1 MDDEK
6 LFGTTIYELRFHKA
20 IQDGLLSD
28 YRVIVSV
35 ISESMAA
42 KYLGEITKARE
53 NSKLDLY
60 DAGQMIGF
68 VNAIKKRKI
77 TFIDTDYGTSEE
89 YFDDAKPMR
98 RAVAFYSTIRNSKF
112 ATENFKKISHD
123 IECNHID
130 GTHNAY
136 EKTQK
141 LHWLAGEEI
150 EEIEEIEDDASE
162 SQASDPSCRVLC
174 NAKCLTEGI
183 DVPNL
188 DAVAF
193 FQPRGSVV
201 DVVQAVGRAIR
212 KAEGKSYGYVILPVV
227 LTEDELQSID
237 SALKSKKFNVIWEA
251 LKALRSHDE
260 RLIDSARINEVV
272 SVIGES
278 GSGRE
283 AIEATLFTLD
293 ELTEAMKSVIPKKL
307 GDLEYWEQYA
317 LKVGDI
323 MRKLS
328 LRIKGL
334 TEQNPD
340 IANLFSRFCKSLQS
354 NLNAS
359 FDIDEAIAL
368 IAQHIITK
376 PIFECIFPD
385 LDFSRF
391 DKVSH
396 ELDKLYTTLLD
407 FGLASETKILEE
419 FYTSVRS
426 NAEFAKSDK
435 SKQELI
441 KNLYNTLFKEAFKK
455 TQEKLGI
462 VYTPIEVVDFIIY
475 SLEFVLNTHFGKSLG
490 DTHIN
495 IYDPFTGTGT
505 FITRLIQ
512 SGLLDSNLS
521 YKYKNELWANEITL
535 LGYYIAQINITATMH
550 QRMQH
555 LAESTN
561 SHSEEVRSATEESIN
576 PEKDSKMRNQSLRAR
591 QKLSA
596 AIQNLDADNMD
607 SSLSTFPQND
617 NNISDDSDDK
627 NDKRAS
633 DFILLDNLLF
643 TDTFSSYTPD
653 SRGFRGEVKQLN
665 LQIPEYLAKNY
676 AKIQEL
682 KQAEFKV
689 ILSNPPYSTGQNS
702 ANDDNKNTSYP
713 ALEKR
718 IADTYA
724 KLSQATNKGS
734 NYDSYKMAIRYAS
747 DRIESKGVVAF
758 VTNGS
763 FIEGNADSGLRACLQ
778 SEFDYIYIF
787 NLRGNQRTSGELSR
801 KEGGKIFGS
810 GSRTPVAISIL
821 VKCDKQSSQNSCHTD
836 LSCHTERSEVSKNND
851 RDSSVASLP
860 QNDNREKTQNDNKKA
875 QIYYYDIGDYLDR
888 QSKLNII
895 SNFKS
900 IEGIEKAG
908 KFTLITPNKDYDW
921 INQRDYSYLK
931 FMPIADKSCKFKPL
945 KKGEMNIFEAFSMG
959 ISTSRDA
966 WVYNFSKENL
976 EKNMRFMIENYNTEV
991 KKKEADSSYEPTMDK
1006 SKINWSENLR
1016 SYFLKKQKFTFDNA
1030 RILSVHYRPFTKCYL
1045 YLAKHFNERLYQMP
1059 QIYPTPQTKDINIL
1073 DCGVETETFIKDFA
1087 KQNKYLPNL
1096 SICISADDGEGGA
1109 LITDIIADNGVFKH
1123 TQAFP
1128 LYYYEKIE
1136 PDQAK
1141 NLFDKSEVNGN
1152 DAYRRKEA
1160 IRDEALKEVQK
1171 IYKDE
1176 SITKEDIF
1184 YYIYALLNHKTYKE
1198 KYRDNLSKMLPRL
1211 PFMQDFRGFEKAGRE
1226 LAELHL
1232 NYESY
1237 VAESSAI
1244 LTLRSE
1250 IDNIEQALKGSLFER
1265 DSLFRVKAQI
1275 EALSDE
1281 DFYIKKPAFG
1291 KDGKKVQKNRIYLN
1305 EKLAII
1311 NIPQSAHEYIVNGRS
1326 AIEWI
1331 IDRYQIKIYTNSQI
1345 ENNPNEYEAE
1355 NGALK
1360 GLKGGRYVASLLLS
1374 VIEMSAR
1381 TMEIL
1386 DAMPEYKSLDSH

>member
-150 EEIEEIEDDASE
+150 EEIEEIEEDIEDDASE

-724 KLSQATNKGS
+724 KLSKATNKGS

-747 DRIESKGVVAF
+747 DRIENKGVVAF

-763 FIEGNADSGLRACLQ
+763 FIDGNADSGLRACLQ

-875 QIYYYDIGDYLDR
+875 KIYYYDIGDYLDR
-888 QSKLNII
+888 QKKLNII

-921 INQRDYSYLK
+921 INQRDYSYMK

-945 KKGEMNIFEAFSMG
+945 KKGEMNVFEAFSMG

-966 WVYNFSKENL
+966 WCVNFSKQNL
-976 EKNMRFMIENYNTEV
+976 ANNMQTTISIFNAESQ
-991 KKKEADSSYEPTMDK
+991 KFKG
-1006 SKINWSENLR
+1006 
-1016 SYFLKKQKFTFDNA
+1016 KKQGEYEKLLCYDSTKISWSSSLIPKISSGIQAKFDKNK
-1030 RILSVHYRPFTKCYL
+1030 IINSMYRPFCKQFVY
-1045 YLAKHFNERLYQMP
+1045 YDEMFIHRQAQMP
-1059 QIYPTPQTKDINIL
+1059 TIYPNN
-1073 DCGVETETFIKDFA
+1073 E
-1087 KQNKYLPNL
+1087 LPNL
-1096 SICISADDGEGGA
+1096 TICINDGVGNFGA
-1109 LITDIIADNGVFKH
+1109 LITDVIADNHLFPQ

-1141 NLFDKSEVNGN
+1141 NLFDKGEVNGN
-1152 DAYRRKEA
+1152 DTYRRKDA

>member
-1 MDDEK
+1 MLFSMDDEK

-141 LHWLAGEEI
+141 LHWLAGEDI
-150 EEIEEIEDDASE
+150 EEIEEDIEDDASE

-747 DRIESKGVVAF
+747 DRIENKGVVAF

-763 FIEGNADSGLRACLQ
+763 FIDGNADSGLRACLQ

-875 QIYYYDIGDYLDR
+875 KIYYYDIGDYLDR
-888 QSKLNII
+888 QKKLNII

-921 INQRDYSYLK
+921 INQRDYSYMK

-945 KKGEMNIFEAFSMG
+945 KKGEMNVFEAFSMG

-966 WVYNFSKENL
+966 WCVNFSKQNL
-976 EKNMRFMIENYNTEV
+976 ANNMQTTISIFNAESQ
-991 KKKEADSSYEPTMDK
+991 KFKG
-1006 SKINWSENLR
+1006 
-1016 SYFLKKQKFTFDNA
+1016 KKQGEYEKLLCYDSTKISWSSSLIPKISSGIQAKFDKNK
-1030 RILSVHYRPFTKCYL
+1030 IINSMYRPFCKQFVY
-1045 YLAKHFNERLYQMP
+1045 YDEMFIHRQAQMP
-1059 QIYPTPQTKDINIL
+1059 TIYPNN
-1073 DCGVETETFIKDFA
+1073 E
-1087 KQNKYLPNL
+1087 LPNL
-1096 SICISADDGEGGA
+1096 TICINDGVGNFGA
-1109 LITDIIADNGVFKH
+1109 LITDVIADNHLFPQ

-1141 NLFDKSEVNGN
+1141 NLFDKGEVNGN
-1152 DAYRRKEA
+1152 DTYRRKDA

>member
-150 EEIEEIEDDASE
+150 EEDIEDDASE

-763 FIEGNADSGLRACLQ
+763 FIDGNADSGLRACLQ

-860 QNDNREKTQNDNKKA
+860 QNDNREKAQNDNKKA
-875 QIYYYDIGDYLDR
+875 KIYYYDIGDYLDR

-921 INQRDYSYLK
+921 INQRDYSYMK
-931 FMPIADKSCKFKPL
+931 FMPIAEKSCKFKPL

-966 WVYNFSKENL
+966 WCVNFSKQNL
-976 EKNMRFMIENYNTEV
+976 ANNMQTTISIFNAESQ
-991 KKKEADSSYEPTMDK
+991 KFKG
-1006 SKINWSENLR
+1006 
-1016 SYFLKKQKFTFDNA
+1016 KKQGEYEKLLCYDSTKISWSSSLIPKISSGIQAKFDKNK
-1030 RILSVHYRPFTKCYL
+1030 IINSMYRPFCKQFVY
-1045 YLAKHFNERLYQMP
+1045 YDEMFIHRQAQMP
-1059 QIYPTPQTKDINIL
+1059 TIYPNN
-1073 DCGVETETFIKDFA
+1073 E
-1087 KQNKYLPNL
+1087 LPNL
-1096 SICISADDGEGGA
+1096 TICINDGVGNFGA
-1109 LITDIIADNGVFKH
+1109 LITDVIADNHLFPQ

-1152 DAYRRKEA
+1152 DTYRRKDA

-1265 DSLFRVKAQI
+1265 DSLLRVKAQI

-1281 DFYIKKPAFG
+1281 DFYIKKLAFG

>member
-141 LHWLAGEEI
+141 LHWLAGEDIEEI
-150 EEIEEIEDDASE
+150 EEIEEDIEDDASE

-763 FIEGNADSGLRACLQ
+763 FIDGNADSGLRACLQ

-875 QIYYYDIGDYLDR
+875 KIYYYDIGDYLDR

-921 INQRDYSYLK
+921 INQRDYSYMK
-931 FMPIADKSCKFKPL
+931 FMPIAEKSCKFKPL
-945 KKGEMNIFEAFSMG
+945 KKGEMNIFEVFSMG

-966 WVYNFSKENL
+966 WCVNFSKQNL
-976 EKNMRFMIENYNTEV
+976 ANNMQTTISIFNAESQ
-991 KKKEADSSYEPTMDK
+991 KFKG
-1006 SKINWSENLR
+1006 
-1016 SYFLKKQKFTFDNA
+1016 KKQGEYEKLLCYDSTKISWSSSLIPKISSGIQAKFDKNK
-1030 RILSVHYRPFTKCYL
+1030 IINSMYRPFCKQFVY
-1045 YLAKHFNERLYQMP
+1045 YDEMFIHRQAQMP
-1059 QIYPTPQTKDINIL
+1059 TIYPNN
-1073 DCGVETETFIKDFA
+1073 E
-1087 KQNKYLPNL
+1087 LPNL
-1096 SICISADDGEGGA
+1096 TICINDGVGNFGA
-1109 LITDIIADNGVFKH
+1109 LITDVIADNHLFPQ

-1152 DAYRRKEA
+1152 DTYRRKDA

-1281 DFYIKKPAFG
+1281 DFYIKKLAFG

>member
-150 EEIEEIEDDASE
+150 EEIEEDIEDDASE

-689 ILSNPPYSTGQNS
+689 ILSNPPYSAGQNS

-724 KLSQATNKGS
+724 KLSKATNKGS

-763 FIEGNADSGLRACLQ
+763 FIDGNADSGLRACLQ

-787 NLRGNQRTSGELSR
+787 NLRGNARLQGEAR
-801 KEGGKIFGS
+801 QKEGGGVFGS

-875 QIYYYDIGDYLDR
+875 KIYYYDIGDYLDR
-888 QSKLNII
+888 QKKLNII

-900 IEGIEKAG
+900 IESIEKAG

-921 INQRDYSYLK
+921 INQRDYSYMK
-931 FMPIADKSCKFKPL
+931 FMPIAEKSCKFKPL

-966 WVYNFSKENL
+966 WCVNFSKQNL
-976 EKNMRFMIENYNTEV
+976 ANNMQTTISIFNAESQ
-991 KKKEADSSYEPTMDK
+991 KFKG
-1006 SKINWSENLR
+1006 
-1016 SYFLKKQKFTFDNA
+1016 KKQGEYEKLLCYDSTKISWSSSLIPKISSGIQAKFDKNK
-1030 RILSVHYRPFTKCYL
+1030 IINSMYRPFCKQFVY
-1045 YLAKHFNERLYQMP
+1045 YDEMFIHRQAQMP
-1059 QIYPTPQTKDINIL
+1059 TIYPNN
-1073 DCGVETETFIKDFA
+1073 E
-1087 KQNKYLPNL
+1087 LPNL
-1096 SICISADDGEGGA
+1096 TICINDGVGNFGA
-1109 LITDIIADNGVFKH
+1109 LITDVIADNHLFPQ

-1152 DAYRRKEA
+1152 DTYRRKDA

-1345 ENNPNEYEAE
+1345 ENNPNEYEVE

>member
-1 MDDEK
+1 M
-6 LFGTTIYELRFHKA
+6 
-20 IQDGLLSD
+20 
-28 YRVIVSV
+28 
-35 ISESMAA
+35 
-42 KYLGEITKARE
+42 
-53 NSKLDLY
+53 
-60 DAGQMIGF
+60 
-68 VNAIKKRKI
+68 
-77 TFIDTDYGTSEE
+77 
-89 YFDDAKPMR
+89 
-98 RAVAFYSTIRNSKF
+98 
-112 ATENFKKISHD
+112 
-123 IECNHID
+123 
-130 GTHNAY
+130 
-136 EKTQK
+136 
-141 LHWLAGEEI
+141 
-150 EEIEEIEDDASE
+150 
-162 SQASDPSCRVLC
+162 
-174 NAKCLTEGI
+174 
-183 DVPNL
+183 PNL

-689 ILSNPPYSTGQNS
+689 ILSNPPYSAGQNS

-724 KLSQATNKGS
+724 KLSQATNKS
-734 NYDSYKMAIRYAS
+734 NNYDSYKMAIRYAS

-763 FIEGNADSGLRACLQ
+763 FIEGKSDAGLRACLET
-778 SEFDYIYIF
+778 EFDFIYIF
-787 NLRGNQRTSGELSR
+787 NLRGDIRKNMQT
-801 KEGGKIFGS
+801 KEGIEGENIFGNAS
-810 GSRTPVAISIL
+810 QTPVAISIL
-821 VKCDKQSSQNSCHTD
+821 IKCG
-836 LSCHTERSEVSKNND
+836 KN
-851 RDSSVASLP
+851 
-860 QNDNREKTQNDNKKA
+860 ETNKKA
-875 QIYYYDIGDYLDR
+875 QIFHYDIKDTNARKTSD
-888 QSKLNII
+888 KLSLIHNL
-895 SNFKS
+895 KS
-900 IEGIEKAG
+900 IANLENKWQ
-908 KFTLITPNKDYDW
+908 LITPNQDYDW
-921 INQRDYSYLK
+921 INQRDYSYMK

-945 KKGEMNIFEAFSMG
+945 KKGEMNIFEVFSMG
-959 ISTSRDA
+959 LVSNRDA

-976 EKNMRFMIENYNTEV
+976 EKNMRFMIENYNNEV
-991 KKKEADSSYEPTMDK
+991 ENLAKNPNYKPTMD
-1006 SKINWSENLR
+1006 STKIKWTRALLNDFNKK
-1016 SYFLKKQKFTFDNA
+1016 LKFDFNDSGL
-1030 RILSVHYRPFTKCYL
+1030 IVSSHYRPFTKYHL
-1045 YLAKHFNERLYQMP
+1045 YLAKHFNEMFYQMP

-1087 KQNKYLPNL
+1087 KRNKYLPNL
-1096 SICISADDGEGGA
+1096 SICIDEGGQTGA
-1109 LITDIIADNGVFKH
+1109 IITDLICDLHFCPQ

-1152 DAYRRKEA
+1152 DTYRRKDA

-1386 DAMPEYKSLDSH
+1386 NAMPEYKSLDSH

>member
-141 LHWLAGEEI
+141 LHWLAGEDI
-150 EEIEEIEDDASE
+150 EEIEEDIEDDASE

-747 DRIESKGVVAF
+747 DRIENKGVVAF

-763 FIEGNADSGLRACLQ
+763 FIDGNADSGLRACLQ

-875 QIYYYDIGDYLDR
+875 KIYYYDIGDYLDR
-888 QSKLNII
+888 QKKLNII

-921 INQRDYSYLK
+921 INQRDYSYMK

-945 KKGEMNIFEAFSMG
+945 KKGEMNVFEAFSMG

-966 WVYNFSKENL
+966 WCVNFSKQNL
-976 EKNMRFMIENYNTEV
+976 ANNMQTTISIFNAESQ
-991 KKKEADSSYEPTMDK
+991 KFKG
-1006 SKINWSENLR
+1006 
-1016 SYFLKKQKFTFDNA
+1016 KKQGEYEKLLCYDSTKISWSSSLIPKISSGIQAKFDKNK
-1030 RILSVHYRPFTKCYL
+1030 IINSMYRPFCKQFVY
-1045 YLAKHFNERLYQMP
+1045 YDEMFIHRQAQMP
-1059 QIYPTPQTKDINIL
+1059 TIYPNN
-1073 DCGVETETFIKDFA
+1073 E
-1087 KQNKYLPNL
+1087 LPNL
-1096 SICISADDGEGGA
+1096 TICINDGVGNFGA
-1109 LITDIIADNGVFKH
+1109 LITDVIADNHLFPQ

-1141 NLFDKSEVNGN
+1141 NLFDKGEVNGN
-1152 DAYRRKEA
+1152 DTYRRKDA

>member
-141 LHWLAGEEI
+141 LHWLAGEDI

-689 ILSNPPYSTGQNS
+689 ILSNPPYSAGQNS

-763 FIEGNADSGLRACLQ
+763 FIDGNADSGLRACLQ

-875 QIYYYDIGDYLDR
+875 KIYYYDIGDYLDR
-888 QSKLNII
+888 QKKLNII

-921 INQRDYSYLK
+921 INQRDYSYMK
-931 FMPIADKSCKFKPL
+931 FMPIAEKSCKFKPL

-966 WVYNFSKENL
+966 WCVNFSKQNL
-976 EKNMRFMIENYNTEV
+976 ANNMQTTISIFNAESQ
-991 KKKEADSSYEPTMDK
+991 KFKG
-1006 SKINWSENLR
+1006 
-1016 SYFLKKQKFTFDNA
+1016 KKQGEYEKLLCYDSTKISWSSSLIPKISSGIQAKFDKNK
-1030 RILSVHYRPFTKCYL
+1030 IINSMYRPFCKQFVY
-1045 YLAKHFNERLYQMP
+1045 YDEMFIHRQAQMP
-1059 QIYPTPQTKDINIL
+1059 TIYPNN
-1073 DCGVETETFIKDFA
+1073 E
-1087 KQNKYLPNL
+1087 LPNL
-1096 SICISADDGEGGA
+1096 TICINDGVGNFGA
-1109 LITDIIADNGVFKH
+1109 LITDVIADNHLFPQ

-1152 DAYRRKEA
+1152 DTYRRKDA

>member
-141 LHWLAGEEI
+141 LHWLAGEDI
-150 EEIEEIEDDASE
+150 EEIEEDIEDDASE

-576 PEKDSKMRNQSLRAR
+576 PEKDSKMRNQSLHAR

-643 TDTFSSYTPD
+643 ADTFSSYTPD

-689 ILSNPPYSTGQNS
+689 ILSNPPYSAGQNS

-718 IADTYA
+718 IADTYQA
-724 KLSQATNKGS
+724 KSLATKSKNTS
-734 NYDSYKMAIRYAS
+734 YDTLKMAIRYAS
-747 DRIESKGVVAF
+747 DRIENKGIVAF

-763 FIEGNADSGLRACLQ
+763 FIDSNSDDGLRACLQ

-875 QIYYYDIGDYLDR
+875 KIYYYDIGDYLDR
-888 QSKLNII
+888 QKKLNII

-921 INQRDYSYLK
+921 INQRDYSYMK
-931 FMPIADKSCKFKPL
+931 FISMGDSSHKLKPL
-945 KKGEMNIFEAFSMG
+945 PKINGKIQLEIFEIFSQG
-959 ISTSRDA
+959 VVTGKDA
-966 WVYNFSKENL
+966 WAFNFSKENL
-976 EKNMRFMIENYNTEV
+976 SKNIQLCLNTYNSEREKLAQNPNYQL
-991 KKKEADSSYEPTMDK
+991 SSDLTKVTWGGSLRKRVQSNYELQFNE
-1006 SKINWSENLR
+1006 SKIKECL
-1016 SYFLKKQKFTFDNA
+1016 
-1030 RILSVHYRPFTKCYL
+1030 YRPFNKEWIY
-1045 YLAKHFNERLYQMP
+1045 YDNGYNHSHYQLDK
-1059 QIYPTPQTKDINIL
+1059 IYP
-1073 DCGVETETFIKDFA
+1073 
-1087 KQNKYLPNL
+1087 
-1096 SICISADDGEGGA
+1096 
-1109 LITDIIADNGVFKH
+1109 ADNYTNLVICVNDRGGGEFGSLILNQICDLH
-1123 TQAFP
+1123 LFSQTQCFP

-1136 PDQAK
+1136 PSEAK
-1141 NLFDKSEVNGN
+1141 ILFDKSEVNGN
-1152 DAYRRKEA
+1152 DTYRRKDA

-1265 DSLFRVKAQI
+1265 DSLLRVKAQI